1 MKIRKKFYH
10 KMKKSKTKTEETY
23 YSKNKKAFHDYE
35 ILEKFEAGI
44 VLLGDEVK
52 AIKGNQANLK
62 GAFVDVWKDEAF
74 INNVHISR
82 YKQSSNITLDP
93 VRIRKLILHKKEI
106 GKIEAAITQKGIT
119 CVPLELYP
127 KQGMI
132 KVQIGLCRGKKL
144 YDKRETLKKRDQE
157 IEIDRQVKKYR

>member
-1 MKIRKKFYH
+1 
-10 KMKKSKTKTEETY
+10 MKKSKTKTVEAF

-44 VLLGDEVK
+44 ALLGDEVK

-62 GAFVDVWKDEAF
+62 GSFVDVWKDEAF
-74 INNVHISR
+74 INNMHVSR
-82 YKQSSNITLDP
+82 YKQSSNMALDP

-106 GKIEAAITQKGIT
+106 AKIEAAITQKGIT

-127 KQGMI
+127 KQGLI

-144 YDKRETLKKRDQE
+144 YDKRETLKKRDQQ
-157 IEIDRQVKKYR
+157 IEINRDVKHFE